1 MNHRVPFDRARVLV
15 VCNKL
20 ETGYDDPW
28 LQSMY
33 VDRSLRGAH
42 AVQVLSRLNRNAPGK
57 TRVSV
62 VDFAN
67 TPSTLHAAF
76 AAFWDGT
83 SIDAADAPRLYHSSR
98 ADSLVDQILAL
109 LTTKVGDMN
118 NNNDGG
124 GDNNSG
130 GSLGRLLSDMSIDDV
145 AQRIVRGGE
154 RNNVFALLEE
164 YSDICNQ
171 AQAQKA
177 ALPKQYVD
185 VLLRALRQLRGG
197 GGSGGALG
205 GTASDND
212 LKGMKVVVN
221 EFRTSYSGSI
231 AIAPTNSTTSL
242 PWIRL
247 RTTSSTTSSTTST
260 TTSSTTPSPTTAT
273 TPTASSPTTPHK
285 KTTRKTT
292 LSDAVASVGVAY
304 DVRAVES
311 LRDAVHRNIAAND
324 QVGLM
329 NVLTRLALVRVSVTS
344 LRTTGIGKVI
354 RRLSDRTDVH
364 ASVQALSLSIVQKWR
379 AMVQDAKSSKDPK
392 TAKAG
397 KSAKGAAQAAKSA
410 TNGHGNEACTQT
422 QHDQQRRDLSR
433 NKLIT
438 LVGDGVLGATVER
451 ALFQKWGQQD
461 FTQYARVLKMIV
473 ANLRLNGDLMRRLQQ
488 GVLKPVSLV
497 SMSMNDM
504 ATKERKR
511 KRENEREASELG
523 LFSQWKKQILKESKR
538 NILPSEE
545 YGECPRCKH
554 TTCYLRHIPDHTSMA
569 GVASRKPE
577 SMAICAEC
585 EMQWPIE

>member
-1 MNHRVPFDRARVLV
+1 
-15 VCNKL
+15 
-20 ETGYDDPW
+20 
-28 LQSMY
+28 
-33 VDRSLRGAH
+33 
-42 AVQVLSRLNRNAPGK
+42 
-57 TRVSV
+57 
-62 VDFAN
+62 
-67 TPSTLHAAF
+67 
-76 AAFWDGT
+76 
-83 SIDAADAPRLYHSSR
+83 
-98 ADSLVDQILAL
+98 
-109 LTTKVGDMN
+109 
-118 NNNDGG
+118 
-124 GDNNSG
+124 
-130 GSLGRLLSDMSIDDV
+130 
-145 AQRIVRGGE
+145 
-154 RNNVFALLEE
+154 
-164 YSDICNQ
+164 
-171 AQAQKA
+171 
-177 ALPKQYVD
+177 
-185 VLLRALRQLRGG
+185 
-197 GGSGGALG
+197 
-205 GTASDND
+205 
-212 LKGMKVVVN
+212 
-221 EFRTSYSGSI
+221 
-231 AIAPTNSTTSL
+231 
-242 PWIRL
+242 
-247 RTTSSTTSSTTST
+247 
-260 TTSSTTPSPTTAT
+260 
-273 TPTASSPTTPHK
+273 
-285 KTTRKTT
+285 
-292 LSDAVASVGVAY
+292 
-304 DVRAVES
+304 VES

-488 GVLKPVSLV
+488 GVLEPVSLV

-511 KRENEREASELG
+511 KRENDFEASELG
-523 LFSQWKKQILKESKR
+523 QFNGWKKQILKESKR